1 MKINDLTVDGLEQ
14 ENYFATQELIDVVN
28 AAIFLD
34 KPLLIEGPAGTGK
47 TFLAKT
53 LSALLNLELIRL
65 QCHEGIDEDK
75 SVYEWNYKK
84 QLLSIQKSE
93 ENENLFDEKYLIKRP
108 ILSALTTEENSLF
121 LIDEIDRSDE
131 EFEALLLEI
140 LAENQVTIPEF
151 GTIKGNEN
159 RITILTSNSTRELS
173 DALRRR
179 CIYYYLDFPSIE
191 IETKVFMNSIEDIE
205 ENENLFDEKYL
216 IKRPILTA
224 LTTEENSLFLIDEI
238 DRSDEEFEALLL
250 EVLAE
255 NQVTI
260 PEFGTIKGSENRIT
274 ILTSNSTRELSD
286 ALRRRCIYYYLD
298 FPSIEIETKVFMN
311 SIEDIDENEARKYAS
326 LVSFIRS
333 LSLNKIPSLIE
344 SVEWVKYNNSK
355 DQESVRSNLGIL
367 LKDKSDQKKYVEKL
381 EESNEFNQE

>member
-1 MKINDLTVDGLEQ
+1 MNINDLTIDSLEK
-14 ENYFATQELIDVVN
+14 ENYFATQELVDVVN

-53 LSALLNLELIRL
+53 LSSLLNIELIRL

-75 SVYEWNYKK
+75 AVYEWNYKK
-84 QLLSIQKSE
+84 QLLSIQSSE
-93 ENENLFDEKYLIKRP
+93 KNENLFDEKYLIKRP
-108 ILSALTTEENSLF
+108 ILTALTNKESSLF

-151 GTIKGNEN
+151 GTINGSDN
-159 RITILTSNSTRELS
+159 RVTILTSNSTRELS

-179 CIYYYLDFPSIE
+179 CIYYYLDFPSID
-191 IETKVFMNSIEDIE
+191 IESKVLMNSIDKLDED
-205 ENENLFDEKYL
+205 
-216 IKRPILTA
+216 
-224 LTTEENSLFLIDEI
+224 
-238 DRSDEEFEALLL
+238 
-250 EVLAE
+250 
-255 NQVTI
+255 
-260 PEFGTIKGSENRIT
+260 
-274 ILTSNSTRELSD
+274 D
-286 ALRRRCIYYYLD
+286 A
-298 FPSIEIETKVFMN
+298 K
-311 SIEDIDENEARKYAS
+311 KYAS
-326 LVSFIRS
+326 LISFVRS

-355 DQESVRSNLGIL
+355 NNESIRSNLGIL
-367 LKDKSDQKKYVEKL
+367 LKDKSDQKKYIEKL

>member
-1 MKINDLTVDGLEQ
+1 MKINDLTIEALEQ

-34 KPLLIEGPAGTGK
+34 KPLLVEGPAGTGK

-53 LSALLNLELIRL
+53 LSSLLNFDLIRL

-75 SVYEWNYKK
+75 AVYEWNYKK
-84 QLLSIQKSE
+84 QLLSIQSNEK
-93 ENENLFDEKYLIKRP
+93 NENLFDEKYLIKRP
-108 ILSALTTEENSLF
+108 ILKALTSKKNSLF

-151 GTIKGNEN
+151 GTIAGNEN

-191 IETKVFMNSIEDIE
+191 IETKVLMN
-205 ENENLFDEKYL
+205 NVENLDKDVA
-216 IKRPILTA
+216 K
-224 LTTEENSLFLIDEI
+224 
-238 DRSDEEFEALLL
+238 
-250 EVLAE
+250 
-255 NQVTI
+255 
-260 PEFGTIKGSENRIT
+260 
-274 ILTSNSTRELSD
+274 
-286 ALRRRCIYYYLD
+286 
-298 FPSIEIETKVFMN
+298 
-311 SIEDIDENEARKYAS
+311 KYAS
-326 LVSFIRS
+326 LISFIRS
-333 LSLNKIPSLIE
+333 INLNKIPSLIE

-355 DQESVRSNLGIL
+355 NEESVRTNLGIL
-367 LKDKSDQKKYVEKL
+367 LKDKSDQKKYIERL
-381 EESNEFNQE
+381 EESNELNEE

>member
-1 MKINDLTVDGLEQ
+1 MNINDLTIDSLEK
-14 ENYFATQELIDVVN
+14 ENYFATQELVDVVN

-53 LSALLNLELIRL
+53 LSSLLDLELIRL

-75 SVYEWNYKK
+75 AVYEWNYKK
-84 QLLSIQKSE
+84 QLLSIQSSE
-93 ENENLFDEKYLIKRP
+93 KNENLFDEKYLIKRP
-108 ILSALTTEENSLF
+108 ILTALTNIESSIF

-151 GTIKGNEN
+151 GTINGSDN
-159 RITILTSNSTRELS
+159 RVTILTSNSTRELS

-179 CIYYYLDFPSIE
+179 CIYYYLDFPSID
-191 IETKVFMNSIEDIE
+191 IESKVLMNSIDKLDED
-205 ENENLFDEKYL
+205 
-216 IKRPILTA
+216 
-224 LTTEENSLFLIDEI
+224 
-238 DRSDEEFEALLL
+238 
-250 EVLAE
+250 
-255 NQVTI
+255 
-260 PEFGTIKGSENRIT
+260 
-274 ILTSNSTRELSD
+274 D
-286 ALRRRCIYYYLD
+286 AKK
-298 FPSIEIETKVFMN
+298 F
-311 SIEDIDENEARKYAS
+311 AS
-326 LVSFIRS
+326 LISFIRS

-355 DQESVRSNLGIL
+355 NNESIRSNLGIL
-367 LKDKSDQKKYVEKL
+367 LKDKSDQKKYIEKL